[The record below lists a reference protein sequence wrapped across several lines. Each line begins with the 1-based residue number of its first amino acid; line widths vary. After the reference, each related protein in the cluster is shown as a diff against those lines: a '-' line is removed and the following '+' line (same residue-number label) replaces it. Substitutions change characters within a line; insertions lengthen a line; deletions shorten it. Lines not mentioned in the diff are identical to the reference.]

1 MSYCYLNNIDVS
13 YFELCA
19 SDKFSITMIDD
30 LCDQIVTSL
39 VLINAYHELPVH
51 CACICIFIPINVGQR

>member
-1 MSYCYLNNIDVS
+1 MSYCYLSNIDVS

-39 VLINAYHELPVH
+39 NASANQCVPRV
-51 CACICIFIPINVGQR
+51 AG